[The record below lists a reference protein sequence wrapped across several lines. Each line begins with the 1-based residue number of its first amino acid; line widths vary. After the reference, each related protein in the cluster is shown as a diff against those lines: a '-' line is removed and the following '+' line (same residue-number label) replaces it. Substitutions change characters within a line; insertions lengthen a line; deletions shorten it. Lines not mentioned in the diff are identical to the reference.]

1 MGCVRIAVE
10 RDKKDAGMTQDCKAL
25 VEVSIQR
32 DGRQIPLG
40 IMNHAQALDLP
51 HHRDFVFVHLAARAD
66 GSHDERPRR
75 R

>member
-1 MGCVRIAVE
+1 MA
-10 RDKKDAGMTQDCKAL
+10 KDCMPL

-32 DGRQIPLG
+32 DGRLIPLG
-40 IMNHAQALDLP
+40 IMSLAQALDLP
-51 HHRDFVFVHLAARAD
+51 HHRDFVFVHLAGKAD

>member
-1 MGCVRIAVE
+1 MAN
-10 RDKKDAGMTQDCKAL
+10 DCKPL

-32 DGRQIPLG
+32 DGRRIPLG
-40 IMNHAQALDLP
+40 IMNLAQALDLP